1 LDREDGAYNLAI
13 VIGSGGVLC
22 AASIGMWKALQGEG
36 IQASM
41 AVGCSGGSIYAAMIA
56 LGYSVEQT
64 EEMSLNLW
72 TSDLF
77 EGYVANLRSA
87 LSGEGRFTE
96 KSGLIDDGPINERL
110 EGIFRDK
117 TFSETRIPLFV
128 VATDLYTG
136 EGVVLSEGRI
146 FDAIR
151 ASIAIPMVFP
161 PWELSERL
169 LVDGAV
175 SNPLPVDVAIKEGGD
190 IITAMGFELPTR
202 SRMRTYSSVA
212 NHFNSIY
219 MNNVL
224 RASFAFHNLAHHS
237 EIIPIIPTFE
247 RPIGSFDV
255 HQIPYI
261 IERGLEAAEEQL
273 PYIRRLTAVSL
284 QREDL

>member
-1 LDREDGAYNLAI
+1 LKPDDDDRKLAM

-22 AASIGMWKALQGEG
+22 AASIGMWKALYHEG

-41 AVGCSGGSIYAAMIA
+41 AVGCSGGSLYAAMIA
-56 LGYSVEQT
+56 LGYSAERT

-77 EGYVANLRSA
+77 EGYASNLRSA
-87 LSGEGRFTE
+87 LSGEQRFTE
-96 KSGLIDDGPINERL
+96 RSGLIDDGPINERL
-110 EGIFRDK
+110 ERIFGDR
-117 TFSETRIPLFV
+117 TFSETRIPLFI

-136 EGVVLSEGRI
+136 ESVTLSDGRI

-151 ASIAIPMVFP
+151 ASIAIPMIFS
-161 PWELSERL
+161 PWEIGERL

-175 SNPLPVDVAIKEGGD
+175 SNPLPVDVAIKEGGE

-212 NHFNSIY
+212 NHLNSIY

-224 RASFAFHNLAHHS
+224 KSSFAFHNLAHHS
-237 EIIPIIPTFE
+237 EIIPVLPSFE
-247 RPIGSFDV
+247 RRIGSFDI
-255 HQIPYI
+255 HEIPYI
-261 IERGLEAAEEQL
+261 IERGAEATEEHL
-273 PYIRRLTAVSL
+273 PYIRRLTHVSS